1 MTTRSPLLLL
11 IVLIVAVLST
21 VNAFFPRACTNSMTL
36 TSSWVTTLQMSKAA
50 HEEEK
55 KKKRQQAMQ
64 AQTIKQGETDQ
75 SSSFQEAMDDAEQHA
90 KQ

>member
-1 MTTRSPLLLL
+1 MTTKSPLFLLILL
-11 IVLIVAVLST
+11 IVVLFST
-21 VNAFFPRACTNSMTL
+21 VDAFFPRTCTNSMTL

-50 HEEEK
+50 HEKAE

-64 AQTIKQGETDQ
+64 AEAIKHGESKQ
-75 SSSFQEAMDDAEQHA
+75 SSSFKEAMDKAEEHA